1 MLSTLAVGEQLLQP
15 QVSARV
21 TSHFWILLSPVPAAL
36 CVLPSPGGA
45 RERAEGFVSP
55 LTQHSRWKT
64 PAGQGLHR
72 GFLHTRCERT
82 RVALSLGA
90 RGPICWC
97 LPRFLQSEP
106 SPSTAVVHRPCWILR
121 TEATECCW
129 KMAGRKVLIVYAHQE
144 PKSLNGALKTVAVE
158 ELSKQGCTVTV
169 SDLYAM
175 QFEPRATRNDI
186 VDCLHNSDE
195 FNYGVETWEA
205 YKRGGLSNDLI
216 EEQKKVQEADLLIFQ
231 FPLYWFSMPAIMKG
245 WMDRVLVQGFAHEFP
260 NCYDSG
266 LLKNKLALFSFTTGG
281 SKEMY
286 AKGGIN
292 GDIRYLL
299 WPMQHGIMHFC
310 GVKVLEPH
318 ICFAPEY
325 VSEEKR
331 KEMLLAWAQRLKTL
345 WKEEPINCSPEWY
358 FK

>member
-1 MLSTLAVGEQLLQP
+1 
-15 QVSARV
+15 
-21 TSHFWILLSPVPAAL
+21 
-36 CVLPSPGGA
+36 
-45 RERAEGFVSP
+45 
-55 LTQHSRWKT
+55 
-64 PAGQGLHR
+64 
-72 GFLHTRCERT
+72 
-82 RVALSLGA
+82 
-90 RGPICWC
+90 
-97 LPRFLQSEP
+97 
-106 SPSTAVVHRPCWILR
+106 
-121 TEATECCW
+121 
-129 KMAGRKVLIVYAHQE
+129 MAGRKVLIVYAHQE
-144 PKSLNGALKTVAVE
+144 PKSLNGSLKTVAVE
-158 ELSKQGCTVTV
+158 ELSKQGCSVTV

-186 VDCLHNSDE
+186 VGCLHNPEE

-205 YKRGGLSNDLI
+205 YKRGDLSNDLI
-216 EEQKKVQEADLLIFQ
+216 EEQKKVQEADLMIFQ

-286 AKGGIN
+286 AKGGIS

-299 WPMQHGIMHFC
+299 WPIQHGIMHFC
-310 GVKVLEPH
+310 GVKVLAPH

-331 KEMLLAWAQRLKTL
+331 KEMLIAWAQRLKTL
-345 WKEEPINCSPEWY
+345 WNEEPINCSPEWY